1 MKPFVW
7 KAAGLLVL
15 VVLALGSAATAHA
28 SHVKVE
34 VIEPASA
41 IAGQPS
47 ELSAALTSADTGQPV
62 VGLTVTFFAH
72 ASFSGVEGYMEIG
85 RAVTNNEGVAAISY
99 APRESG
105 PHDIRMDYVPSAG
118 GTVEQATAAVSVDG
132 SAGQLYVQKAGIQ
145 VPGLN
150 SWLIIGLLSVVWG
163 ILFFVA
169 VAVIR
174 IARAGAGDVVPA
186 QRRSPA
192 TAMASS
198 RALDGGGAGAGAA
211 R

>member
-7 KAAGLLVL
+7 KTAGLLVL

-28 SHVKVE
+28 SHVNVE

-41 IAGQPS
+41 IVGQPS
-47 ELSAALTSADTGQPV
+47 ELNAALTSADTGQPIA
-62 VGLTVTFFAH
+62 GLSVTFFAH

-99 APRESG
+99 VPRESG
-105 PHDIRMDYVPSAG
+105 PHDIRVDYAPSAG
-118 GTVEQATAAVSVDG
+118 GTAEQATAAVSVDG

-186 QRRSPA
+186 QQRSPA

-198 RALDGGGAGAGAA
+198 RALDGGGAGPA